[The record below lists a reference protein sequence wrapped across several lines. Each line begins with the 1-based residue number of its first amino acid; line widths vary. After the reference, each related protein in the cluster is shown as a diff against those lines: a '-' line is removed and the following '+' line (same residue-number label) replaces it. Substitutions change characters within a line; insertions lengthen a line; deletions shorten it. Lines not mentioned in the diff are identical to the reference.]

1 MKNIHKIL
9 IKDRTYS
16 VWEPADA
23 PDPLS
28 HKLFHE
34 DEIEISETGLI
45 TTILSP
51 IRDQSFPAV
60 LVLNGGKTFGRT
72 VCSKSG
78 KPGRLLYQ
86 CIPNNPCLP
95 VFLVPYDVKLDF
107 SKVMKNKYVIVKFDH
122 WRNSHPQ
129 GLIESTLGNV
139 DEYFPFSEY
148 QLHCRNLVKLQDK
161 AFSEFTKAAKAFKD
175 VDEAFIKSVLD
186 NHEYKVVDLT
196 HIDNIVSVDPE
207 GCEDIDD
214 AFSIRQL
221 PEDLVQVSIYI
232 ANVPLWLSVLDLWK
246 FVECAGRITTVY
258 LPDRKVPML
267 PTVLSE
273 DLCSL
278 KAGKLRYA
286 FVMHATFKVQGSEG
300 TDSPQDLKGTFNLL
314 TVTYE
319 NALIRVKTNYAYED
333 KKLLKSAD
341 YSLLKQVAQAIDKD
355 THDSHEVVAT
365 FMKFMNAHCAETLAS
380 MNTGIFR
387 NQAGTGGPHSAF
399 GESNS
404 TESGILSATGTGG
417 PHSAFGESHFS
428 ETSKGSD
435 SCKAT
440 LEMLSATGTGGPHR
454 TSNSTESGI
463 LSARY
468 STINEGHAHLGLAHY
483 THITS
488 PIRRLV
494 DLINMRIL
502 INLEPLHLLESSTI
516 EKINKVSKSAKKAQM
531 DCELYSKVLG
541 ADPETVYT
549 GTVVDIDTDEFG
561 KVTQTVYLEE
571 LKTYARVKM
580 PVDIPPQ
587 IKDKFGVKVYL
598 FDDEHSLR
606 RKIRAECV

>member
-1 MKNIHKIL
+1 MTSLTHKIL

-16 VWEPADA
+16 VWEPVGA
-23 PDPLS
+23 PDPLL

-45 TTILSP
+45 TTIASP
-51 IRDQSFPAV
+51 VINQSFPAV

-72 VCSKSG
+72 VTSKSG

-95 VFLVPYDVKLDF
+95 IFLVPYDVKLDF

-122 WRNSHPQ
+122 WSNAHPQ

-175 VDEAFIKSVLD
+175 LDEAFIKSVLD
-186 NHEYKVVDLT
+186 DPKYKVVDLT

-214 AFSIRQL
+214 AFSVRQIHD
-221 PEDLVQVSIYI
+221 DLVQVSIYI

-246 FVECAGRITTVY
+246 FVEGSEGPNRITTVY

-278 KAGKLRYA
+278 KEGKLRYA
-286 FVMHATFKVQGSEG
+286 FVMHATFKVEGTSEG
-300 TDSPQDLKGTFNLL
+300 TFQLSS
-314 TVTYE
+314 VTYE

-341 YSLLKQVAQAIDKD
+341 YSLLKHVARILDKD
-355 THDSHEVVAT
+355 SHDSHEVVAT
-365 FMKFMNAHCAETLAS
+365 FMKFMNAQCAEKLAS

-387 NQAGTGGPHSAF
+387 NQAGTSGPHRT
-399 GESNS
+399 SNS
-404 TESGILSATGTGG
+404 TESG
-417 PHSAFGESHFS
+417 SHFS
-428 ETSKGSD
+428 SGETSKGSD

-454 TSNSTESGI
+454 TSNSTESGSHFSSGEM

-468 STINEGHAHLGLAHY
+468 SIINEGHAHLGLAHY

-494 DLINMRIL
+494 DLINMRIMS
-502 INLEPLHLLESSTI
+502 NLENSSSNAPLESSTI

-549 GTVVDIDTDEFG
+549 GTIVDVDTDEFG

-571 LKTYARVKM
+571 LKTYARVKV
-580 PVDIPPQ
+580 PVDGVKQSKMGPPRY
-587 IKDKFGVKVYL
+587 KVYL

-606 RKIRAECV
+606 RKIRVECIE

>member
-1 MKNIHKIL
+1 MTMKNIHKIL

-23 PDPLS
+23 PDPLL

-34 DEIEISETGLI
+34 DEIEISETGLV

-72 VCSKSG
+72 IGSKSG

-122 WRNSHPQ
+122 WRNAHPQ
-129 GLIESTLGNV
+129 GVIESTLGNV

-161 AFSEFTKAAKAFKD
+161 TFSEFTKAAKAFKD
-175 VDEAFIKSVLD
+175 VDEAFVQSVLD
-186 NHEYKVVDLT
+186 DPKYKVVDLT
-196 HIDNIVSVDPE
+196 HVDNIVSVDPE

-286 FVMHATFKVQGSEG
+286 FVMHATFKVQRTDSPTDLKGSEG
-300 TDSPQDLKGTFNLL
+300 SLELSEI
-314 TVTYE
+314 TYE

-341 YSLLKQVAQAIDKD
+341 YAMLKQVAQALDKD
-355 THDSHEVVAT
+355 CTDSHEVVAT
-365 FMKFMNAHCAETLAS
+365 FMKFMNAQCAETLAS

-387 NQAGTGGPHSAF
+387 NQAKTGDTHSAF
-399 GESNS
+399 G
-404 TESGILSATGTGG
+404 GPLSAT
-417 PHSAFGESHFS
+417 
-428 ETSKGSD
+428 
-435 SCKAT
+435 
-440 LEMLSATGTGGPHR
+440 
-454 TSNSTESGI
+454 
-463 LSARY
+463 Y
-468 STINEGHAHLGLAHY
+468 SVINEGHAHLGLAHY

-502 INLEPLHLLESSTI
+502 MNLEPLNLLESSTI

-531 DCELYSKVLG
+531 DCELYSKVID

-549 GTVVDIDTDEFG
+549 GAIVDIDTDEFG
-561 KVTQTVYLEE
+561 KVTHTVYLEE

-580 PVDIPPQ
+580 PMDIPSQ
-587 IKDKFGVKVYL
+587 IKDKIRAKVYL
-598 FDDEHSLR
+598 FDEEHSLR
-606 RKIRAECV
+606 RKIRVECIE

>member
-1 MKNIHKIL
+1 MKIDEETQTICVNKHILFQRIMAKNIHKIL

-16 VWEPADA
+16 VWEPVGA

-45 TTILSP
+45 TVVQSP

-72 VCSKSG
+72 IGAKSG

-122 WRNSHPQ
+122 WRNAHPQ
-129 GLIESTLGNV
+129 GVIESTLGNV

-175 VDEAFIKSVLD
+175 VDEAFIQSVLD
-186 NHEYKVVDLT
+186 NPEYKVVDLT
-196 HIDNIVSVDPE
+196 HVDNIVSVDPE

-214 AFSIRQL
+214 AFSVRRL
-221 PEDLVQVSIYI
+221 SEDLVQVSIYI

-267 PTVLSE
+267 PTILSE

-300 TDSPQDLKGTFNLL
+300 TSEGTLEL
-314 TVTYE
+314 SEITYE

-341 YSLLKQVAQAIDKD
+341 YVMLKQVAQALDKD
-355 THDSHEVVAT
+355 CTDSHEVVAT
-365 FMKFMNAHCAETLAS
+365 FMKFMNAQCAETLAS

-387 NQAGTGGPHSAF
+387 NQAGTGGSVENVNHAMH
-399 GESNS
+399 
-404 TESGILSATGTGG
+404 LS
-417 PHSAFGESHFS
+417 
-428 ETSKGSD
+428 
-435 SCKAT
+435 
-440 LEMLSATGTGGPHR
+440 EMLSATGTSGPHR

-502 INLEPLHLLESSTI
+502 INLENSSNNTPLESSTI

-531 DCELYSKVLG
+531 DCELYSKVID

-549 GTVVDIDTDEFG
+549 GTIVDIDTDEFG

-571 LKTYARVKM
+571 LKTYARVKRPLEPFNM
-580 PVDIPPQ
+580 KVNIEPSNV
-587 IKDKFGVKVYL
+587 GVKVYL
-598 FDDEHSLR
+598 FDEEHSLR
-606 RKIRAECV
+606 RKIRVECIE

>member
-1 MKNIHKIL
+1 MTMKNIHKIL

-34 DEIEISETGLI
+34 DEIEISETGLVRVVV
-45 TTILSP
+45 SP
-51 IRDQSFPAV
+51 VRDQSFPAV

-72 VCSKSG
+72 IGSKSG

-122 WRNSHPQ
+122 WRNAHPQ
-129 GLIESTLGNV
+129 GVIESTLGNV

-175 VDEAFIKSVLD
+175 VDEAFIQSVLD
-186 NHEYKVVDLT
+186 NPEYKVVNLT
-196 HIDNIVSVDPE
+196 HVDNIVSVDPE

-214 AFSIRQL
+214 AFSVRQL
-221 PEDLVQVSIYI
+221 PDDLVQVSIYI
-232 ANVPLWLSVLDLWK
+232 ANVPLWLSVLNLWK
-246 FVECAGRITTVY
+246 FVEITESTGRITTVY

-286 FVMHATFKVQGSEG
+286 FVMHATFKVKGSEG
-300 TDSPQDLKGTFNLL
+300 TDSPQDLKGSFNLL

-333 KKLLKSAD
+333 KKLWKSAD
-341 YSLLKQVAQAIDKD
+341 YAMLKQLAQMIDKD
-355 THDSHEVVAT
+355 YIDSIDSHEVVAT
-365 FMKFMNAHCAETLAS
+365 FMKFMNAQCAETLAS

-387 NQAGTGGPHSAF
+387 NQAGTGGSVENVNHARHLSEGGP
-399 GESNS
+399 
-404 TESGILSATGTGG
+404 LSA
-417 PHSAFGESHFS
+417 
-428 ETSKGSD
+428 K
-435 SCKAT
+435 
-440 LEMLSATGTGGPHR
+440 
-454 TSNSTESGI
+454 
-463 LSARY
+463 Y

-502 INLEPLHLLESSTI
+502 MRHSQNAHQKEHSNEHLESSTI

-531 DCELYSKVLG
+531 DCELYSKVID

-549 GTVVDIDTDEFG
+549 GTIVDIDTDEFG

-580 PVDIPPQ
+580 PMDIPPQ
-587 IKDKFGVKVYL
+587 IKVKVYL
-598 FDDEHSLR
+598 FDEEHSLR
-606 RKIRAECV
+606 RKIRVECIE

>member
-1 MKNIHKIL
+1 MTTKITHKIL

-23 PDPLS
+23 PDPLL

-34 DEIEISETGLI
+34 DEIEISETGLM

-51 IRDQSFPAV
+51 IRNQSFPAV

-72 VCSKSG
+72 IGAKSG

-122 WRNSHPQ
+122 WRNAHPQ
-129 GLIESTLGNV
+129 GVIESTLGNV

-175 VDEAFIKSVLD
+175 LDETFIKSVLD
-186 NHEYKVVDLT
+186 NPEYKVVDLT

-214 AFSIRQL
+214 AFSVRRL
-221 PEDLVQVSIYI
+221 HDVCTNPDLSNDLIQVSIYI

-246 FVECAGRITTVY
+246 FVESTNRITTVY

-300 TDSPQDLKGTFNLL
+300 TSEGSLELL
-314 TVTYE
+314 TITYE

-341 YSLLKQVAQAIDKD
+341 YSLLKQVAQMLDKD
-355 THDSHEVVAT
+355 SHDSHEVVAT
-365 FMKFMNAHCAETLAS
+365 FMKFMNTHCAETLAS

-399 GESNS
+399 G
-404 TESGILSATGTGG
+404 GPLSAT
-417 PHSAFGESHFS
+417 
-428 ETSKGSD
+428 
-435 SCKAT
+435 
-440 LEMLSATGTGGPHR
+440 
-454 TSNSTESGI
+454 
-463 LSARY
+463 Y

-502 INLEPLHLLESSTI
+502 INAHSKEHLESSTI

-561 KVTQTVYLEE
+561 KVAHTVYLEE
-571 LKTYARVKM
+571 LKTYARVKGPLNSFYNM
-580 PVDIPPQ
+580 G
-587 IKDKFGVKVYL
+587 FFKVYL

-606 RKIRAECV
+606 RKIRVERV

>member
-1 MKNIHKIL
+1 MKIDEETQTICVNKHILFQRIMEKNTHKIL

-45 TTILSP
+45 TVVQSP
-51 IRDQSFPAV
+51 VRDQSFPAV

-72 VCSKSG
+72 IGGKSG
-78 KPGRLLYQ
+78 KLGRLLYQ

-122 WRNSHPQ
+122 WRNAHPQ
-129 GLIESTLGNV
+129 GIIESTLGNV

-175 VDEAFIKSVLD
+175 VDEAFIQSVLD
-186 NHEYKVVDLT
+186 NPEYKVVDLT
-196 HIDNIVSVDPE
+196 HVDNIVSVDPE

-221 PEDLVQVSIYI
+221 PGQIDQDLIQVSIYI

-246 FVECAGRITTVY
+246 FVEDPKSTGRITTVY

-286 FVMHATFKVQGSEG
+286 FVMHATFKVQR
-300 TDSPQDLKGTFNLL
+300 TDSPQDLKGTLNLL

-341 YSLLKQVAQAIDKD
+341 YAMLKQVAQALDKD
-355 THDSHEVVAT
+355 CTDSHEVVAT
-365 FMKFMNAHCAETLAS
+365 FMKFMNAQCAETLAS

-387 NQAGTGGPHSAF
+387 NQVGTGGPQSAF

-404 TESGILSATGTGG
+404 TESGILSA
-417 PHSAFGESHFS
+417 
-428 ETSKGSD
+428 
-435 SCKAT
+435 
-440 LEMLSATGTGGPHR
+440 
-454 TSNSTESGI
+454 
-463 LSARY
+463 RY
-468 STINEGHAHLGLAHY
+468 SNINEGHAHLGLAHY

-502 INLEPLHLLESSTI
+502 INLEPMHLLESSTI

-531 DCELYSKVLG
+531 DCELYSKVID

-549 GTVVDIDTDEFG
+549 GTIVDIYTDEFG

-580 PVDIPPQ
+580 PMDIPPQ
-587 IKDKFGVKVYL
+587 IKVKVYL
-598 FDDEHSLR
+598 FDEEHSLR
-606 RKIRAECV
+606 RKIRVECIE

>member
-1 MKNIHKIL
+1 MKIDEETQTICVNKHILFQRIMTMKNIHKIL

-45 TTILSP
+45 TVVQSP

-72 VCSKSG
+72 IGAKSG

-122 WRNSHPQ
+122 WRNAHPQ
-129 GLIESTLGNV
+129 GVIESTLGNV

-175 VDEAFIKSVLD
+175 VDEAFIQSVLD
-186 NHEYKVVDLT
+186 NPEYKVVDLT
-196 HIDNIVSVDPE
+196 HVDNIVSVDPE

-214 AFSIRQL
+214 AFSVRRL
-221 PEDLVQVSIYI
+221 HDVCANPDLSDDLVQVSIYI

-246 FVECAGRITTVY
+246 FVEITESAGRITTVY

-286 FVMHATFKVQGSEG
+286 FVMNATFKVQRTDSPTDLKGSEG
-300 TDSPQDLKGTFNLL
+300 TLELSEI
-314 TVTYE
+314 TYE

-341 YSLLKQVAQAIDKD
+341 YAMLKQVAQALDKD
-355 THDSHEVVAT
+355 SHDSIDSHEVVAT
-365 FMKFMNAHCAETLAS
+365 FMKFMNAQCAETLAS

-387 NQAGTGGPHSAF
+387 NQAGTGGSVENVNHAM
-399 GESNS
+399 
-404 TESGILSATGTGG
+404 
-417 PHSAFGESHFS
+417 HFS
-428 ETSKGSD
+428 EGGP
-435 SCKAT
+435 
-440 LEMLSATGTGGPHR
+440 LSAK
-454 TSNSTESGI
+454 
-463 LSARY
+463 Y

-502 INLEPLHLLESSTI
+502 MNLEPLHPLESSTI

-531 DCELYSKVLG
+531 DCELYSKVID

-549 GTVVDIDTDEFG
+549 GTIVDIDTDEFG
-561 KVTQTVYLEE
+561 KVTHTVYLEE
-571 LKTYARVKM
+571 LKTYARVKG
-580 PVDIPPQ
+580 PLDPFHVG
-587 IKDKFGVKVYL
+587 FFKVYL
-598 FDDEHSLR
+598 FDEEHSLR
-606 RKIRAECV
+606 RKIRVESVKV

>member
-1 MKNIHKIL
+1 MTTKITHKIL

-23 PDPLS
+23 PDPLL
-28 HKLFHE
+28 HKLFNE
-34 DEIEISETGLI
+34 DEIEISETGLM

-51 IRDQSFPAV
+51 IRNQSFPAV

-72 VCSKSG
+72 IGAKSG

-122 WRNSHPQ
+122 WCNAHPQ

-175 VDEAFIKSVLD
+175 VDETFIQSVLD
-186 NHEYKVVDLT
+186 NPKYKVVDLT
-196 HIDNIVSVDPE
+196 HVDNIVSVDPE

-214 AFSIRQL
+214 AFSIKRL
-221 PEDLVQVSIYI
+221 HDLVQVSIYI

-246 FVECAGRITTVY
+246 FVESTNRITTVY

-286 FVMHATFKVQGSEG
+286 FVMHATFKVQQTDGSFG
-300 TDSPQDLKGTFNLL
+300 TFKVQRTDGSFGTLDKGTLNLL

-341 YSLLKQVAQAIDKD
+341 YSLLKQVAQMLDKD
-355 THDSHEVVAT
+355 SHDSHDSHEVVAT
-365 FMKFMNAHCAETLAS
+365 FMKFMNAQCAETLAS

-387 NQAGTGGPHSAF
+387 NQAGTGGPHSA
-399 GESNS
+399 
-404 TESGILSATGTGG
+404 
-417 PHSAFGESHFS
+417 

-454 TSNSTESGI
+454 AAWSAEGGP
-463 LSARY
+463 LSATY

-502 INLEPLHLLESSTI
+502 MRHSQNAHQKEHSNEHLESSTI

-549 GTVVDIDTDEFG
+549 GTIVDIDTDEFG

-571 LKTYARVKM
+571 LKTYARVKE
-580 PVDIPPQ
+580 PLEPFHVG
-587 IKDKFGVKVYL
+587 FFKVYL
-598 FDDEHSLR
+598 FDEEHSLR
-606 RKIRAECV
+606 RKIRVESVKV

>member
-1 MKNIHKIL
+1 MKIDEETQTICVNKHILFQRIMEKNIHKIL

-45 TTILSP
+45 TVVQSP
-51 IRDQSFPAV
+51 VRDQSFPAV

-72 VCSKSG
+72 IGGKSG

-122 WRNSHPQ
+122 WRNAHPQ
-129 GLIESTLGNV
+129 GIIESTLGNV

-175 VDEAFIKSVLD
+175 VDEAFIQSVLD
-186 NHEYKVVDLT
+186 NPEYKVVDLT
-196 HIDNIVSVDPE
+196 HVDNIVSVDPE

-214 AFSIRQL
+214 AFSIRRL
-221 PEDLVQVSIYI
+221 HDSEDDLVQVSIYI
-232 ANVPLWLSVLDLWK
+232 ANVPLWLSVLNLWK
-246 FVECAGRITTVY
+246 FVEITESTNRITTVY

-286 FVMHATFKVQGSEG
+286 FVMHATFNVKE
-300 TDSPQDLKGTFNLL
+300 LKEENGTFQLSSI
-314 TVTYE
+314 TYE

-333 KKLLKSAD
+333 KKLLKSDD
-341 YSLLKQVAQAIDKD
+341 YAMLKQVAQMIDKD
-355 THDSHEVVAT
+355 CTDSHEVVAT
-365 FMKFMNAHCAETLAS
+365 FMKFMNAQCAETLAS

-387 NQAGTGGPHSAF
+387 NQVGTGGPHSAF

-404 TESGILSATGTGG
+404 TESGILSA
-417 PHSAFGESHFS
+417 
-428 ETSKGSD
+428 
-435 SCKAT
+435 
-440 LEMLSATGTGGPHR
+440 
-454 TSNSTESGI
+454 
-463 LSARY
+463 RY
-468 STINEGHAHLGLAHY
+468 SNINEGHAHLGLAHY

-502 INLEPLHLLESSTI
+502 INLENSSNNTPLESSTI

-531 DCELYSKVLG
+531 DCELYSKVID

-549 GTVVDIDTDEFG
+549 GTIVDIYTDEFG
-561 KVTQTVYLEE
+561 KVTHTVYLEE

-580 PVDIPPQ
+580 PMDIPPQ
-587 IKDKFGVKVYL
+587 IKVKVYL
-598 FDDEHSLR
+598 FDEEHSLR
-606 RKIRAECV
+606 RKIRVECIE

>member
-1 MKNIHKIL
+1 MQIL

-34 DEIEISETGLI
+34 DEIAVSETGAI
-45 TTILSP
+45 TIVSASSM
-51 IRDQSFPAV
+51 RNQSFPAV

-72 VCSKSG
+72 VTSNSG
-78 KPGRLLYQ
+78 KHGRLLYQ
-86 CIPNNPCLP
+86 CIPDNPNLP
-95 VFLVPYDVKLDF
+95 IFLVPYDVKLEF
-107 SKVMKNKYVIVKFDH
+107 SKVVKNKYVIVKFDH
-122 WRNSHPQ
+122 WRNVHPQ
-129 GLIESTLGNV
+129 GILDATLGNV

-148 QLHCRNLVKLQDK
+148 QLYCRNLVKLQDK
-161 AFSEFTKAAKAFKD
+161 AFAEFTKAARQHKAKSD
-175 VDEAFIKSVLD
+175 DETWIRSHLA
-186 NHEYKVVDLT
+186 NPEYNIVDLT
-196 HIDNIVSVDPE
+196 HIDNIMSVDPE

-214 AFSIRQL
+214 AFSVRRL
-221 PEDLVQVSIYI
+221 PDHEGLNQGLIQVSIYI

-246 FVECAGRITTVY
+246 HVCYTSNVSNTSRITTVY

-286 FVMHATFKVQGSEG
+286 FVMHATFKGSNELA
-300 TDSPQDLKGTFNLL
+300 S
-314 TVTYE
+314 VTYE

-341 YSLLKQVAQAIDKD
+341 YSLLKQIAQGLDKEL
-355 THDSHEVVAT
+355 HELCDSHEVVAT
-365 FMKFMNAHCAETLAS
+365 FMKFMNAQCAETLAK

-387 NQAGTGGPHSAF
+387 NQAGGTEGSH
-399 GESNS
+399 S
-404 TESGILSATGTGG
+404 TEGGILSATGTVSPQRFDGKSNSTGG
-417 PHSAFGESHFS
+417 
-428 ETSKGSD
+428 
-435 SCKAT
+435 
-440 LEMLSATGTGGPHR
+440 EMLSATGTSGPHH
-454 TSNSTESGI
+454 TLHFSSGEM

-468 STINEGHAHLGLAHY
+468 STINEGHAHLGLSHY
-483 THITS
+483 SHITS

-502 INLEPLHLLESSTI
+502 MNGSKMDLESSTI
-516 EKINKVSKSAKKAQM
+516 EKINKISKLAKKAQM

-549 GTVVDIDTDEFG
+549 GAIVDIDTDEFG
-561 KVTQTVYLEE
+561 KDTQTVYLEE
-571 LKTYARVKM
+571 LKTYARVKGPLNSFYNM
-580 PVDIPPQ
+580 G
-587 IKDKFGVKVYL
+587 FFKVYL

-606 RKIRAECV
+606 RKIRVERV

>member
-1 MKNIHKIL
+1 MSTLTHKIL

-34 DEIEISETGLI
+34 DEIAVSETGAI
-45 TTILSP
+45 TIVSESSM
-51 IRDQSFPAV
+51 RNQSFPAV

-72 VCSKSG
+72 VTSNSG
-78 KPGRLLYQ
+78 KHGRLLYQ
-86 CIPNNPCLP
+86 CIPDTPCLP
-95 VFLVPYDVKLDF
+95 IFLVPYDVKLEF
-107 SKVMKNKYVIVKFDH
+107 SKVVKNKYVIVKFDH
-122 WRNSHPQ
+122 WRNVHPQ
-129 GLIESTLGNV
+129 GILDATLGNV

-148 QLHCRNLVKLQDK
+148 QLYCRNLVKLQDK
-161 AFSEFTKAAKAFKD
+161 AFAEFTKAARQYKAKSD
-175 VDEAFIKSVLD
+175 DETWIRSHLA
-186 NHEYKVVDLT
+186 NPEYNIVDLT

-214 AFSIRQL
+214 AFSVRRL
-221 PEDLVQVSIYI
+221 PDHEGLKVSIYI

-246 FVECAGRITTVY
+246 HVDFDSRITTVY

-286 FVMHATFKVQGSEG
+286 FVMHATFKVQSAFELV
-300 TDSPQDLKGTFNLL
+300 S
-314 TVTYE
+314 VTYE
-319 NALIRVKTNYAYED
+319 NAIIKVKTNYAYED

-341 YSLLKQVAQAIDKD
+341 YALLKQIAQGLDKES
-355 THDSHEVVAT
+355 HDSHEVVAT
-365 FMKFMNAHCAETLAS
+365 FMKFMNAQCAETLAS

-387 NQAGTGGPHSAF
+387 NQAGTGETEGSHRTVWSAE
-399 GESNS
+399 G
-404 TESGILSATGTGG
+404 GILSATGTEGSQ
-417 PHSAFGESHFS
+417 HTVWSAFGGQSHFS
-428 ETSKGSD
+428 GG
-435 SCKAT
+435 
-440 LEMLSATGTGGPHR
+440 EM
-454 TSNSTESGI
+454 

-468 STINEGHAHLGLAHY
+468 STINEGHAHLGLSHY

-494 DLINMRIL
+494 DLTNMRIL
-502 INLEPLHLLESSTI
+502 MNGSKMDLESSTI
-516 EKINKVSKSAKKAQM
+516 EKINKISKSAKKAQM

-549 GTVVDIDTDEFG
+549 GSIVDIDTDEFG
-561 KVTQTVYLEE
+561 KVTHTVYLEE
-571 LKTYARVKM
+571 LKTYARVKGYCS
-580 PVDIPPQ
+580 VNCALKI
-587 IKDKFGVKVYL
+587 YL
-598 FDDEHSLR
+598 FDDEHNLR
-606 RKIRAECV
+606 RKIRVECIG

>member
-1 MKNIHKIL
+1 MAKNTHKIL

-34 DEIEISETGLI
+34 DKIEISETGLI
-45 TTILSP
+45 TVVQSP
-51 IRDQSFPAV
+51 VRDQSFPAV

-72 VCSKSG
+72 IGAKSG

-122 WRNSHPQ
+122 WRNAHPQ
-129 GLIESTLGNV
+129 GVIESTLGNV

-148 QLHCRNLVKLQDK
+148 QLHCRNLVKPQDK

-175 VDEAFIKSVLD
+175 VDEAFIQSVLD
-186 NHEYKVVDLT
+186 NLEYKVVDLT
-196 HIDNIVSVDPE
+196 HVDNIVSVDPE

-214 AFSIRQL
+214 AFSVRRL

-232 ANVPLWLSVLDLWK
+232 ANVPLWLSVLNLWK
-246 FVECAGRITTVY
+246 FVEDTNRITTVY

-286 FVMHATFKVQGSEG
+286 FVMHATFKVKGSEG
-300 TDSPQDLKGTFNLL
+300 TDSPQNLKGTLEL
-314 TVTYE
+314 SEITYE

-341 YSLLKQVAQAIDKD
+341 YAMLKQVAQALDKD
-355 THDSHEVVAT
+355 SHDFIDSHEVVAT
-365 FMKFMNAHCAETLAS
+365 FMKFMNAQCAETLAS

-387 NQAGTGGPHSAF
+387 NQAGTGGSVENVNHARY
-399 GESNS
+399 
-404 TESGILSATGTGG
+404 LS
-417 PHSAFGESHFS
+417 
-428 ETSKGSD
+428 
-435 SCKAT
+435 
-440 LEMLSATGTGGPHR
+440 EM
-454 TSNSTESGI
+454 

-502 INLEPLHLLESSTI
+502 INLEPTHLLESSTI

-531 DCELYSKVLG
+531 DCELYSKVID

-549 GTVVDIDTDEFG
+549 GTIVDIDTDEFG

-580 PVDIPPQ
+580 PMDIPPQ
-587 IKDKFGVKVYL
+587 IKVKVYL
-598 FDDEHSLR
+598 FDEEHSLR
-606 RKIRAECV
+606 RKIRVECIE

>member
-1 MKNIHKIL
+1 MTTKTTHKIL

-23 PDPLS
+23 PDPLL

-34 DEIEISETGLI
+34 DEIAVSETGAI
-45 TTILSP
+45 TIVSASSM
-51 IRDQSFPAV
+51 RNQSFPAV

-72 VCSKSG
+72 VTSNSC

-86 CIPNNPCLP
+86 CIPDNPCLP
-95 VFLVPYDVKLDF
+95 VFLVPYDVKLEF
-107 SKVMKNKYVIVKFDH
+107 SKVVKNKYVIVKFDH
-122 WRNSHPQ
+122 WRNVHPQ
-129 GLIESTLGNV
+129 GILDATLGNV

-148 QLHCRNLVKLQDK
+148 QLYCRNLVKLQDK
-161 AFSEFTKAAKAFKD
+161 AFAEFTKAARQWKSKSD
-175 VDEAFIKSVLD
+175 DETWIMSHLA
-186 NHEYKVVDLT
+186 NPEYNIVDLT

-214 AFSIRQL
+214 AFSVRRL
-221 PEDLVQVSIYI
+221 PDHEGLKVSIYI

-246 FVECAGRITTVY
+246 HVDYTSNAGRVTTVY

-286 FVMHATFKVQGSEG
+286 FVMHATFN
-300 TDSPQDLKGTFNLL
+300 SPKDLKGSFELVS
-314 TVTYE
+314 VTYE
-319 NALIRVKTNYAYED
+319 NAIIKVKTNCAYED

-341 YSLLKQVAQAIDKD
+341 YALLKQIAQGLDKESC
-355 THDSHEVVAT
+355 DSHDVVAT
-365 FMKFMNAHCAETLAS
+365 FMKFMNAQCAETLAS

-387 NQAGTGGPHSAF
+387 NQAGTEGSQRFDGK
-399 GESNS
+399 SNS
-404 TESGILSATGTGG
+404 TEQ
-417 PHSAFGESHFS
+417 
-428 ETSKGSD
+428 TSKG
-435 SCKAT
+435 T

-454 TSNSTESGI
+454 AVWSAFGGP

-468 STINEGHAHLGLAHY
+468 STINEGHAHLGLSHY

-494 DLINMRIL
+494 DLINMQIL
-502 INLEPLHLLESSTI
+502 MNGSAEELKDETI
-516 EKINKVSKSAKKAQM
+516 EKINKISKSAKKAQM

-541 ADPETVYT
+541 ANPETIYT
-549 GTVVDIDTDEFG
+549 GSIVDVDTDEFG
-561 KVTQTVYLEE
+561 RVTHTVYLEE
-571 LKTYARVKM
+571 LKTYARVKGYCSANCALK
-580 PVDIPPQ
+580 I
-587 IKDKFGVKVYL
+587 YL
-598 FDDEHSLR
+598 FDDEHNLR
-606 RKIRAECV
+606 RKIRVECIG